1 MKITIEMEG
10 KPEEF
15 QEVFVPSDKQ
25 TEFMNMTYDAY
36 CDALKKLVWEQIDP
50 HKFLRGRADA
60 KS

>member
-1 MKITIEMEG
+1 MKITIEIEG

-36 CDALKKLVWEQIDP
+36 CEALRTFIWDNIDP
-50 HKFLRGRADA
+50 HKFIRGKHD
-60 KS
+60 K